1 MIIFRAEFLNDPVE
15 LRKVILHE
23 MNSKA
28 KLIHLSIE
36 TDLGEP
42 EKVIFDVTPETFI
55 QACEILDD
63 SHVMLES
70 ARFLGDH
77 FNGERGDAEIVKKYL
92 RREISHGQ
100 LKASIHD
107 QKGREIVN

>member
-1 MIIFRAEFLNDPVE
+1 MIIFRAEFLNDRVE

-36 TDLGEP
+36 NDLGG

-55 QACEILDD
+55 Q
-63 SHVMLES
+63 HVKFLMTRMLCWS
-70 ARFLGDH
+70 QQDF
-77 FNGERGDAEIVKKYL
+77 
-92 RREISHGQ
+92 
-100 LKASIHD
+100 
-107 QKGREIVN
+107 